1 MARSNL
7 VYLDVIAVE
16 VFAMKRSETD
26 QKALVKS
33 CKRYIE
39 THLYEDITTPDL
51 ALRYKVPERSLWRYF
66 KNVGG
71 YSVTEYLR
79 MRRVHMAARQLR
91 HGSTVEGAFNASFFK
106 SKSNFIE
113 AFTAYYGISPW
124 EFEKSRGMDLMT
136 EPKIMKRQAFH
147 IVGYVFKG
155 TELVDW
161 ENSGAY
167 YIIQDFP
174 EVSMREWARI
184 GGGMDMVG
192 TWMEKDD
199 EYYYIFGPGVKE
211 VQYIPKPLGTL
222 YVPGGEFAVFP
233 VEKPKDPLD
242 STVICENVQ
251 VTWYYALKQWLPESD
266 YEEDETRIPY
276 EYYLDGNNLV
286 CVPVVP
292 KIKPKKP
299 VSRKRKTE

>member
-7 VYLDVIAVE
+7 VYLSVIAVE
-16 VFAMKRSETD
+16 VFAMKRSEGD
-26 QKALVKS
+26 QKAIVKS

-51 ALRYKVPERSLWRYF
+51 AIKYGVPERSLWRYF

-79 MRRVHMAARQLR
+79 MRRVHIAARQLR
-91 HGSTVEGAFNASFFK
+91 HGSSVQGAFEASFFK

-113 AFTAYYGISPW
+113 AFTEYYGISPW

-136 EPKIMKRQAFH
+136 EPSIMRRQAFH
-147 IVGYVFKG
+147 IVGYIFRG

-184 GGGMDMVG
+184 GGGLDMIG
-192 TWMEKDD
+192 TWMEK
-199 EYYYIFGPGVKE
+199 EGEFYYIFGPGVKE
-211 VQYIPKPLGTL
+211 VQYIPNPLDTM

-233 VEKPKDPLD
+233 VEKPKNPAD

-251 VTWYYALKQWLPESD
+251 VTWYYALKQWIPDSD
-266 YEEDETRIPY
+266 YAVDEARVPY

-292 KIKPKKP
+292 KIKPKKKKN
-299 VSRKRKTE
+299 VKS